1 MCSKGPVD
9 YFLPLECVKWPN
21 QIHRNQKPFQCLPF
35 IQSIVNIQ
43 IKLFGS
49 SSSDDHKV
57 LVVGQVKQPW
67 HETTHF
73 PLFGKDQKP
82 NVSQKKIKSQKCHKL
97 FYSSPLRAFPLKYQ
111 IWYGVGS
118 VLVRLRTEWKVFGAF
133 FGRFRKENG
142 ESLET
147 DQGHC
152 GGNLGEGSWARFSFH
167 VGTFLTQIS
176 FGQKPNKYRTEI
188 FIFNKLRVND
198 NFWRKFIYDYFIN

>member
-82 NVSQKKIKSQKCHKL
+82 NVSQKKDQKPKVSQTLLLFTLEGIPTEIPDMIWSRICPSSSSDWVKS
-97 FYSSPLRAFPLKYQ
+97 
-111 IWYGVGS
+111 
-118 VLVRLRTEWKVFGAF
+118 FGAF
-133 FGRFRKENG
+133 FVRFRKENG